1 MDDLCPTS
9 ERPSRSTLAIILAGH
24 ARIAHEGDGITES
37 HFSQVEPPRYAKAAL
52 KLYHSLVQ
60 GAQEKLGGLNRVN
73 ESKRGELLGEPIE
86 KARRCLRARIK
97 SYAEW

>member
-24 ARIAHEGDGITES
+24 ARMAHKGGGITES
-37 HFSQVEPPRYAKAAL
+37 HFPQVEPPRYAKAAL

-60 GAQEKLGGLNRVN
+60 GGQEKLGGLNCVN
-73 ESKRGELLGEPIE
+73 ESSLENCSASHREG
-86 KARRCLRARIK
+86 RRCLRARIK
-97 SYAEW
+97 SYAGW